1 VIYAA
6 GYSASA
12 LIPHGKRL
20 CAARVWSPTEPDMR
34 GLRRSSGCSGRNADF
49 CLIGRG
55 VGRLE
60 QERPSVL
67 LESPDP
73 LWTGNLTVTFPGAPE
88 VALIGPSIR
97 ARLNE
102 VL

>member
-1 VIYAA
+1 MLAGADPGSFIVDAA
-6 GYSASA
+6 LTSATVT
-12 LIPHGKRL
+12 PP
-20 CAARVWSPTEPDMR
+20 WP
-34 GLRRSSGCSGRNADF
+34 F
-49 CLIGRG
+49 RG

-88 VALIGPSIR
+88 VALIGPGIR
-97 ARLNE
+97 ARLDE